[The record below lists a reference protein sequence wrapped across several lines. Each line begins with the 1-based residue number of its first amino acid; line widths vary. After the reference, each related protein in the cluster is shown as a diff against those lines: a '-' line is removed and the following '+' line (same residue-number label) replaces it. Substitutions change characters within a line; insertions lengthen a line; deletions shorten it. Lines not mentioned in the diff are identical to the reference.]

1 MFEILQPLHPKVVH
15 FPIAL
20 FITASGLEVLNWI
33 TRKKLFHQ
41 CAVCLYVLA
50 ALMTPLIVRTGLWEA
65 ERLHLSHPLLD
76 QHQKY
81 ALWTMWGSLMS
92 LPVLWFLFKKYL
104 KAFRFV
110 FVLCLIAV
118 SVTVTLT
125 GDKGGKMVYEY
136 GVGTESF

>member
-1 MFEILQPLHPKVVH
+1 MLEILQPLHPKVVH

-20 FITASGLEVLNWI
+20 FMTALGLESLSWI
-33 TRKKLFHQ
+33 TKKPFFHQ

-65 ERLHLSHPLLD
+65 ERLNLSHPLLD

-81 ALWTMWGSLMS
+81 ALWTMWFSLMS
-92 LPVLWFLFKKYL
+92 LPLLWFFFKGYKKVFRTLFIISL
-104 KAFRFV
+104 LVVA
-110 FVLCLIAV
+110 VL
-118 SVTVTLT
+118 VTFT

-136 GVGTESF
+136 GVGIEE